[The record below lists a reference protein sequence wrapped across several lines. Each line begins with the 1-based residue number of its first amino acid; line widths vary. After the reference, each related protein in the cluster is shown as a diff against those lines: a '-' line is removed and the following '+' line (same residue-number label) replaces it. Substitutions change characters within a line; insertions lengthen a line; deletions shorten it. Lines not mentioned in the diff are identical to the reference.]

1 MQTDLQEIE
10 KIDKLMLKLN
20 AEHKAYRDDVVHHAG
35 WKEKDAATVSTRSAF
50 MQTLGEVVAAMLP
63 EPVSNAKELCEL
75 YFRKPV
81 GIDDID
87 ALIEATTLPCDKSN
101 SN

>member
-1 MQTDLQEIE
+1 MHTDLNEVE
-10 KIDKLMLKLN
+10 KLDRLMLKLN
-20 AEHKAYRDDVVHHAG
+20 AEHRAYRDDMIHHAG
-35 WKEKDAATVSTRSAF
+35 WKEKDAATVKTRAGF
-50 MQTLGEVVAAMLP
+50 MQSIGEVLAAMMP
-63 EPVSNAKELCEL
+63 EPISNAKELSDL

-87 ALIEATTLPCDKSN
+87 AAIMATTLPCDKSN